1 LTRLAETDALESFVN
16 GDSDMSDCMMHTC
29 ASKCECRKDLD
40 AAAAELVIAAR
51 FLRDSIPFESDE
63 GIERWF
69 AVAKVAWAKTLGAHA
84 DYLDH
89 FAEA

>member
-1 LTRLAETDALESFVN
+1 
-16 GDSDMSDCMMHTC
+16 MSDRIIHIC
-29 ASKCECRKDLD
+29 ASKCQCRKDLD
-40 AAAAELVIAAR
+40 AAAAELVMAASL
-51 FLRDSIPFESDE
+51 FRDSIPFESDE

-69 AVAKVAWAKTLGAHA
+69 ATAKVAWAKTLGAHA